1 MKKIGIILRD
11 YTSLSHNALLGI
23 REDLIKYLR
32 HYPVQ
37 VICIPVLFQQ
47 NEYEELERVE
57 KCIAECDGIILPGGA
72 QEYDIDFKI
81 VSYLYEHNIPTLGL
95 CLGMQIMAL
104 TFNGDI
110 ELVGNDSHQKR
121 EGYVHE
127 VKIKEGSRLASI
139 LHDNKIMVNSRHS
152 DHITT
157 TDLPI
162 VAISNDIIIE
172 AVEDSSKQFFIGV
185 QWHPESLK
193 EDIYS
198 KRLFEAFIDNLQ

>member
-11 YTSLSHNALLGI
+11 YTSLNHNALLGI

-37 VICIPVLFQQ
+37 VICIPVLFGE
-47 NEYEELERVE
+47 NEYEELEKVK

-72 QEYDIDFKI
+72 REYDIDFKI
-81 VSYLYEHNIPTLGL
+81 VSYLYEHNIPTLGI
-95 CLGMQIMAL
+95 CLGMQVMAL

-110 ELVGNDSHQKR
+110 EPIGNDTHQKR
-121 EGYVHE
+121 KGYVHE
-127 VKIKEGSRLASI
+127 VKVKEESRLGRI
-139 LHDNKIMVNSRHS
+139 LEDKKITVNSRHS

-172 AVEDSSKQFFIGV
+172 AVEDPSKKFFIGV
-185 QWHPESLK
+185 QWHPESL
-193 EDIYS
+193 ENDVYS
-198 KRLFEAFIDNLQ
+198 RRLFDAFIENLQ